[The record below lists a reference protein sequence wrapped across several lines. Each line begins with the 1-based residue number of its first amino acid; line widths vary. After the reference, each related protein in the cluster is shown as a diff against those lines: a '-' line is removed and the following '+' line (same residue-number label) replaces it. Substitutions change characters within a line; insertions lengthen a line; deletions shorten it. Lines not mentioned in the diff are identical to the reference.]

1 MSAEITVSVSLAL
14 NDGVVDVASPP
25 ASGLRFD
32 FSGTK
37 YTKHAQTIGTSE
49 EAIDLG
55 EITTPGWIVA
65 INRDKTNYVE
75 LRLGTGASLDMI
87 KLPAKN
93 GCALFH
99 AGSDMSAPFAIAN
112 TAACRVEFFHIAG
125 G

>member
-1 MSAEITVSVSLAL
+1 MAAEITISASLEL
-14 NDGVVDVASPP
+14 DDGTVAVKSPP

-37 YTKHAQTIGTSE
+37 YTQHAQTIGTTE

-55 EITTPGWIVA
+55 EITTLGWIFA
-65 INRDKTNYVE
+65 INRDNTNFVSI
-75 LRLGTGASLDMI
+75 RTGTGLGNAI
-87 KLPAKN
+87 KLPAKG

-99 AGSDMSAPFAIAN
+99 AGSGMTAPFAIAD
-112 TAACRVEFFHIAG
+112 TAACRVEFLHIAG